1 MIQGL
6 FFVVV
11 DDDGDFVPIAIL
23 GKSILFIVNEKKNKQ
38 TIHTLF
44 HSFKAVK
51 GIEIMSCHVFSCIN
65 VTFCHYYLCLC
76 ASMFCMY

>member
-23 GKSILFIVNEKKNKQ
+23 GKSILFIVNEKKTNKQ
-38 TIHTLF
+38 YTLF
-44 HSFKAVK
+44 FILSK
-51 GIEIMSCHVFSCIN
+51 
-65 VTFCHYYLCLC
+65 L
-76 ASMFCMY
+76 